1 MAVSGS
7 SLSTAHVLRRLWHF
21 AWSYRRQCLA
31 VLGMQV
37 ALLLLGMAGL
47 SLGGLAIDVV
57 RSSLDPRAPAP
68 PWPYGWTPPAPA
80 SPMLMVIILGALALT
95 AAGLRALFN
104 FHYAVGVNRL
114 VQGEIVPELR
124 ARVYAKMQRLSF
136 RFFDAN
142 ASGALLNRT
151 TSDVQAVR
159 SFVDG
164 VLIQSL
170 IMLLS
175 LGLYLGYML
184 QHNVPLTL
192 ACLATTPL
200 LVVATMLFS
209 RRVQPAYAVNRAQMD
224 DLVLRMSES
233 IQGMAVVRGFA
244 AEEILEADLNRRNRK
259 VRDGQQQIFR
269 QISLFSPT
277 IGLLTH
283 VNIVVLVAYGG
294 TLVIRHA
301 LSLGDLVVF
310 AGLLQQFS
318 TQITNMATVTGTLQE
333 SLIGARRVFEVLD
346 SPVEI
351 ESPPDPRPLPASEM
365 TGAVRF
371 ESVSFAYGHGRR
383 AAVEGIELDVRP
395 GTCVAL
401 LGAAG
406 AGKSTL
412 LSLIPRF
419 HDPTNGTVRID
430 GVDLR
435 ELEVDELRRQIGMV
449 FQDSFLFSHT
459 VAANIA
465 FGQPDAPREVI
476 ERAARVAGADT
487 FVRALP
493 LGYDTVLG
501 ELGANLSGGQRQRLA
516 LARALLREPR
526 ILLLDDP
533 TAAVDAETA
542 RDIWEALATTMRGRT
557 TFVATHAPALLQ
569 QADLILVLEAG
580 RIVERGT
587 YAELL
592 AHHGGRMA
600 ALLGEGTDAAG
611 AAGDSDGH
619 PEAPSRAAG
628 SGGII

>member
-1 MAVSGS
+1 M
-7 SLSTAHVLRRLWHF
+7 STAHVLRRLWRL
-21 AWSYRRQCLA
+21 AWSYRRECLSA
-31 VLGMQV
+31 LGLQV

-47 SLGGLAIDVV
+47 ALGGLSIDVVRHTLDANAPAPRWPLGLRPPAGTSPILVVALLGGLALI
-57 RSSLDPRAPAP
+57 
-68 PWPYGWTPPAPA
+68 
-80 SPMLMVIILGALALT
+80 
-95 AAGLRALFN
+95 AAGMRAFFN
-104 FHYAVGVNRL
+104 YHYAVGVNRL
-114 VQGEIVPELR
+114 VQGEIVPTLR
-124 ARVYAKMQRLSF
+124 SQVYAKMQRLAF

-159 SFVDG
+159 SFVDA

-184 QHNVPLTL
+184 RHNVALTL
-192 ACLATTPL
+192 SCLASTPFL
-200 LVVATMLFS
+200 IAVTMFFS

-233 IQGMAVVRGFA
+233 IQGMAVVRRFA

-259 VRDGQQQIFR
+259 VRDGQQKIFQ

-283 VNIVVLVAYGG
+283 VNIIVLMAYGG
-294 TLVIRHA
+294 TLVFRQA

-318 TQITNMATVTGTLQE
+318 TQVTNMATVINTLQE

-346 SPVEI
+346 APIEI
-351 ESPPDPRPLPASEM
+351 ESPPAPQALPAM
-365 TGAVRF
+365 AGAVHF
-371 ESVSFAYGHGRR
+371 DNVTFAYGQGRR
-383 AAVEGIELDVRP
+383 AALEAIDLDVRP

-406 AGKSTL
+406 SGKSTL

-419 HDPTNGTVRID
+419 HDPTNGCVRVD
-430 GVDLR
+430 GIDLR
-435 ELEVDELRRQIGMV
+435 ALDIDQLRRQIGVV

-459 VAANIA
+459 IAANIA
-465 FGQPDAPREVI
+465 FGQPDAPREAV
-476 ERAARVAGADT
+476 ERAACTAGADG

-493 LGYDTVLG
+493 QGYDTVLS
-501 ELGANLSGGQRQRLA
+501 EAGANLSGGQRQRLA
-516 LARALLREPR
+516 MARALLRQPR
-526 ILLLDDP
+526 ILLMDDP

-542 RDIWEALATTMRGRT
+542 RDIWAALSVTMSGRT
-557 TFVATHAPALLQ
+557 TFVATHAPPLLQ
-569 QADLILVLEAG
+569 RADIILILDGG

-587 YAELL
+587 YAEL
-592 AHHGGRMA
+592 AARQGGRLL
-600 ALLGEGTDAAG
+600 ALLGEGGDEHHPDAAPP
-611 AAGDSDGH
+611 AAATGV
-619 PEAPSRAAG
+619 